1 MPIAPSSQAAV
12 LRVARVELTRMR
24 RSGALAA
31 LAVVLGGL
39 MVASGLVAWR
49 AERAYEAQRQRYS
62 ATVDAQWNAQPD
74 RHPHRVS
81 HYGYLL
87 FRPRAPLGF
96 FDAGVTAHT
105 GSTLFI
111 EAHRQNS
118 MNFGDAAHA
127 DAPLRFGGLSMALVL
142 QLLIPLVIFIAAA
155 GSVAGDRED
164 GTLALVRSL
173 GTPWATWLGG
183 KVLALVVAALA
194 IVLPGTLAVAGVL
207 AATRDA
213 AWTSD
218 AWARTGALALAH
230 LAYFAV
236 CALIGVLASAASR
249 TSRDSTL
256 ALVGLWLA
264 LWVMVPRVVPAI
276 ASAADQLPTRAAF
289 EAEVERRT
297 RALGDSH
304 NPNDEKFAAFKA
316 ATLAKAGVSRVEELP
331 VNYNGILMIESERL
345 TTDAYRGMRTR
356 LDDRRRA
363 HERAARIAA
372 AVSPLLAMRLAS
384 MALVGVDVRHVDD
397 FERQAEDY
405 RYTLVQHL
413 NRLHAEEVSHADDR
427 YVSTGGGR
435 DAPSRRRIEAEHWQ
449 EAPAFTYVAPAF
461 GVAAGQASVAFTV
474 LGLWL
479 TGMVVWLWRA
489 RPGVT

>member
-1 MPIAPSSQAAV
+1 MRPALV
-12 LRVARVELTRMR
+12 RVARVELTRMR

-39 MVASGLVAWR
+39 IVASGLVAWR

-62 ATVDAQWNAQPD
+62 ATVDAQWDQQPD

-96 FDAGVTAHT
+96 FDAGVTANT

-155 GSVAGDRED
+155 GSVAREREE

-173 GTPWATWLGG
+173 GTSWAAWLGG

-194 IVLPGTLAVAGVL
+194 IVLPGTLVVAAVL
-207 AATRDA
+207 AATRDV

-230 LAYFAV
+230 VAYFAV
-236 CALIGVLASAASR
+236 CALIGVLVSAVSR
-249 TSRDSTL
+249 TSRDATL

-264 LWVMVPRVVPAI
+264 LWVIVPRVVPAI
-276 ASAADQLPTRAAF
+276 GAAADQLPTRAAF

-304 NPNDEKFAAFKA
+304 NPNDPTFAAFKA
-316 ATLAKAGVSRVEELP
+316 ETLAKAGVSRVEDLP
-331 VNYNGILMIESERL
+331 VNYNGILMIEGERL
-345 TTDAYRGMRTR
+345 TTDAYRGMRAL
-356 LDDRRRA
+356 LDDSRRG
-363 HERAARIAA
+363 HERSATIAA
-372 AVSPLLAMRLAS
+372 AVSPFLAMRLAS
-384 MALVGVDVRHVDD
+384 MALAGVDVRHVDD

-413 NRLHAEEVSHADDR
+413 NQLHAEEVAHADDR
-427 YVSTGGGR
+427 YVSTGGGS
-435 DAPSRRRIEAEHWQ
+435 DAPSRKRIEAEHWQ
-449 EAPAFTYVAPAF
+449 DTPAFAYAAPVF
-461 GVAAGQASVAFTV
+461 GTAAAQAAAALAV

-479 TGMVVWLWRA
+479 GGMTVWLWRV
-489 RPGVT
+489 RPGVA

>member
-1 MPIAPSSQAAV
+1 MASP
-12 LRVARVELTRMR
+12 LMRVARVELTRMR

-39 MVASGLVAWR
+39 IVTSGLVAWR
-49 AERAYEAQRQRYS
+49 AERAYEVQRQRYS
-62 ATVDAQWNAQPD
+62 ATVDAQWDAQPD

-87 FRPRAPLGF
+87 FRPRPPLGF
-96 FDAGVTAHT
+96 FDAGVTANT

-142 QLLIPLVIFIAAA
+142 QLLIPLVVFIAAA
-155 GSVAGDRED
+155 GSVAREREE

-173 GTPWATWLGG
+173 GTSWADWLGG
-183 KVLALVVAALA
+183 KVAALVIAALV
-194 IVLPGTLAVAGVL
+194 IVLPGMLVVAGVL
-207 AATRDA
+207 AATRDV
-213 AWTSD
+213 AWTAD
-218 AWARTGALALAH
+218 AWTRAGALTLAH
-230 LAYFAV
+230 VGYFAV
-236 CALIGVLASAASR
+236 CALIGVLVSAVSR
-249 TSRDSTL
+249 TSRDATL

-264 LWVMVPRVVPAI
+264 LWVIVPRVVPAI
-276 ASAADQLPTRAAF
+276 GAAADDLPTRAAF

-304 NPNDEKFAAFKA
+304 NPNDPTFAAFKA
-316 ATLAKAGVSRVEELP
+316 ETLAKAGVSRVEDLP
-331 VNYNGILMIESERL
+331 VNYNGILMIEGERL
-345 TTDAYRGMRTR
+345 TTDAYRGMRAL
-356 LDDRRRA
+356 LDDSRRG
-363 HERAARIAA
+363 HERSATLA
-372 AVSPLLAMRLAS
+372 AVVSPFLAMRLAS
-384 MALVGVDVRHVDD
+384 MALAGVDVRHVDD

-413 NRLHAEEVSHADDR
+413 NQLHAEEVAHADDR
-427 YVSTGGGR
+427 YASAGGGS
-435 DAPSRRRIEAEHWQ
+435 DAPSRKRLEAEHWRDT
-449 EAPAFTYVAPAF
+449 PAFAYIAPDV
-461 GVAAGQASVAFTV
+461 GVAAAQAAAALSV

-479 TGMVVWLWRA
+479 AGTAVWLWRV
-489 RPGVT
+489 RPEVA